1 MCVCGTGTEDNE
13 HFRLHCPLY
22 SILSQDLFD
31 QLSDIDGFN
40 VADVNPKELC
50 LLLLFGDQNLGT
62 VASRIILEATISFIK
77 ASARLN

>member
-13 HFRLHCPLY
+13 HFLLHCPLY
-22 SILSQDLFD
+22 SILRQDLFD
-31 QLSDIDGFN
+31 HLPAIDGFN

-50 LLLLFGDQNLGT
+50 SLLLFGDQNLGT
-62 VASRIILEATISFIK
+62 VADRIILKATISFVK

>member
-13 HFRLHCPLY
+13 HFLLHCHLY
-22 SILSQDLFD
+22 SILRQDLFN
-31 QLSDIDGFN
+31 QLSDIDRFN

-50 LLLLFGDQNLGT
+50 PLLLFGDQTLSTIAN
-62 VASRIILEATISFIK
+62 RIILEATISFIK